1 MKRWISQKFL
11 WGIKEEGKQQHHT
24 KRRASV
30 NVGWVIGA
38 FSTLPTWALGPYHM
52 RGGWSNTLA
61 KTPHLHY
68 QSTQAFKLQKGCK
81 AIKKVV
87 HTTCALS
94 SKSSEV

>member
-24 KRRASV
+24 KRRARI

-61 KTPHLHY
+61 KTPHLRY

-81 AIKKVV
+81 AIKKGV
-87 HTTCALS
+87 HMTCALP
-94 SKSSEV
+94 SKSSKV